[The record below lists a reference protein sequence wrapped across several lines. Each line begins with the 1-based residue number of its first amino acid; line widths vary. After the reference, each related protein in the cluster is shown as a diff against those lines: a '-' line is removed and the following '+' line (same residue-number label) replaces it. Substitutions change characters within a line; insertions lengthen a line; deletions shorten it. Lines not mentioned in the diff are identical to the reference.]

1 MPAERPLTPSGA
13 RLREALLRSGSSLTA
28 DGRVMSLALSEIR
41 RAFGGRD
48 DAPSLDQLRIALRVF
63 FAGHQELSPTQIRY
77 VCHGVAVPLDEQQ
90 GGRLIDDSALFES
103 LMALLGKYER
113 QERRFRKFYQGLLQ
127 GYFSFTNDAGPQS
140 NAQINW
146 TGLRR
151 YLDEHL
157 PALHADAR
165 RRGIVPEWLDTLRDH
180 ANLLTD
186 DPCSRYASHLA
197 TGETAELTQVFDG
210 LGIDSN
216 SWVWEEVVMAYVR
229 SVCERDDAGFQDA
242 LGDVLAYVNGRAHI
256 KLPQLLAVRAAALV
270 VRRYSDCRE
279 RPEHERLRDACLTL
293 IGNPWI
299 DPTAWDAHVNH
310 EPARQMVEG
319 WLKRRL
325 IRDFFELLAK
335 DGAADLRRLNYWLKW
350 EPEISDMW
358 FVLGRDAQRNKS
370 AAFTNVRKRMA
381 GKDRRL
387 TDATDDNNAFVMR
400 IGSLLVVE
408 FGVTGNA
415 CYAFEASRFPVDLDA
430 PAFSLYAIKNRRVAA
445 LWLSHSGYSWEQNFD
460 VKLRGLLRTTPVTP
474 VTPVAPRAT
483 ATQSRAAPTPPRRP
497 SPTPPPVPN
506 TSNRPAGPF
515 DGLMPRVAPPLMSP
529 PPEHPAAPLAGVVP
543 RDARRTRSESFEHE
557 LRDALSLCEAS
568 GFEWEDN
575 RSNGGALWVLL
586 EQRRQRPHLAN
597 RLDALGFE
605 FKPGQGFWL
614 K

>member
-1 MPAERPLTPSGA
+1 M
-13 RLREALLRSGSSLTA
+13 LRNGPSLTA
-28 DGRVMSLALSEIR
+28 DARVMSVALREIR

-48 DAPSLDQLRIALRVF
+48 DTPSLDQLKIALRTF
-63 FAGHQELSPTQIRY
+63 FAGRQGLSPTQIRY
-77 VCHGVAVPLDEQQ
+77 VCYGVAVPLDDRQ
-90 GGRLIDDSALFES
+90 GERLIDDRALFRS
-103 LMALLGKYER
+103 LMALLGDYEQ

-127 GYFSFTNDAGPQS
+127 GYFSFTSDSGQQS
-140 NAQINW
+140 DPHANW
-146 TGLRR
+146 VGLRR
-151 YLDEHL
+151 YLDERL
-157 PALHADAR
+157 PAVHASASE
-165 RRGIVPEWLDTLRDH
+165 RGIVPEWLDTLREH

-197 TGETAELTQVFDG
+197 SGRTAELAQVFDG

-229 SVCERDDAGFQDA
+229 SVCERDDAEFQDA
-242 LGDVLAYVNGRAHI
+242 LGDVLAYVNGRADI
-256 KLPQLLAVRAAALV
+256 KLPQLLAVRAAARV
-270 VRRYSDCRE
+270 IRRYAKCRN
-279 RPEHERLRDACLTL
+279 RPEHERLRDTCLTL

-381 GKDRRL
+381 GKDRIL
-387 TDATDDNNAFVMR
+387 ADAADDNNAFVMR
-400 IGSLLVVE
+400 VGSLLVVE

-430 PAFSLYAIKNRRVAA
+430 PAFSLYGMKNRRVAA
-445 LWLSHSGYSWEQNFD
+445 LWLSHSGYTWEQNFD
-460 VKLRGLLRTTPVTP
+460 MKLRGLLRTTPATP
-474 VTPVAPRAT
+474 ATPRATAAPSRAAATPPRAT
-483 ATQSRAAPTPPRRP
+483 ATPPSRPQV
-497 SPTPPPVPN
+497 TPPPVSRAP
-506 TSNRPAGPF
+506 NRPAGPF
-515 DGLMPRVAPPLMSP
+515 DGLMPREASPLVSP
-529 PPEHPAAPLAGVVP
+529 PPERPAAPLEGLVP
-543 RDARRTRSESFEHE
+543 RDARRTRAESFDRE
-557 LRDALSLCEAS
+557 LRDVLSLCELS

-597 RLDALGFE
+597 RLEALGFE
-605 FKPGQGFWL
+605 FKPGQGFCL